1 MRLAREVKDKK
12 LCNCIKAASKFGLR
26 ERIETIMSLLTVV
39 WYDATYAVLKWLQRD
54 DQRL

>member
-26 ERIETIMSLLTVV
+26 ERIETIMSLLTVI